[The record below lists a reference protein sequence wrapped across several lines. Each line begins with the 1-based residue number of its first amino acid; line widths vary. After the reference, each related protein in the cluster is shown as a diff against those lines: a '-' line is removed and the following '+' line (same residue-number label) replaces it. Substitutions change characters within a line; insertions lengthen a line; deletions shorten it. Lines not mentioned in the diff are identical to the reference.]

1 MQGDMLS
8 RIVRNLREARV
19 IRKKKDTDMCLSLT
33 AFSEFILQ
41 ERDQLM
47 LIDETAAALYYA
59 SQPGRKKKTTLMKR
73 VSGE

>member
-1 MQGDMLS
+1 
-8 RIVRNLREARV
+8 
-19 IRKKKDTDMCLSLT
+19 MCLSLT